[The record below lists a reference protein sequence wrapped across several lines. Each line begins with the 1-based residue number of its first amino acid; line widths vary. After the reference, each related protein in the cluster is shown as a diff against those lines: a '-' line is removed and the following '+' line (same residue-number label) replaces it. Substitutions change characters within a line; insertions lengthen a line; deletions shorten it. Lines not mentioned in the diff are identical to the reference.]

1 MHLTKANSI
10 STMNKTIRIASI
22 SDVHLH
28 HARNPT
34 ERIIKNMHKYLVNDR
49 VMSKIDMLVIVG
61 DLFDKMVELPN
72 EDVPSIK
79 MFVARLILLCAK
91 YKVKLRVLEGTPDH
105 DCKQPSMFDT
115 FAEVMKL
122 NGLEGLDMAYVQTL
136 SIEYIPD
143 FDINV
148 LYVPDEWASTTADTL
163 DQVRSL
169 MREKDL
175 EQVDFAFMHGM
186 FRFQLDFVAKE
197 HQIHDQDIYLSL
209 VKYLIFIGHI
219 HSYSNYQRI
228 YSQGSFDRLAQGEED
243 DKGYLMAEV
252 SPSGDY
258 QMKRVINHD
267 AMIFK
272 TIVIEG
278 LDVAEAI
285 ASIDEIVKD
294 YPQGSYVR
302 VRVSA
307 TNPLLANKAV
317 IKERWP
323 LLVWSFEKNDQKE
336 NIRRV
341 PMDQTKMYEP
351 LILNRQNLADVVA
364 DRMLKQGVCDQ
375 DLQESIALLRET
387 MEMV

>member
-1 MHLTKANSI
+1 
-10 STMNKTIRIASI
+10 
-22 SDVHLH
+22 
-28 HARNPT
+28 
-34 ERIIKNMHKYLVNDR
+34 
-49 VMSKIDMLVIVG
+49 
-61 DLFDKMVELPN
+61 
-72 EDVPSIK
+72 
-79 MFVARLILLCAK
+79 
-91 YKVKLRVLEGTPDH
+91 
-105 DCKQPSMFDT
+105 
-115 FAEVMKL
+115 
-122 NGLEGLDMAYVQTL
+122 
-136 SIEYIPD
+136 
-143 FDINV
+143 
-148 LYVPDEWASTTADTL
+148 
-163 DQVRSL
+163 
-169 MREKDL
+169 
-175 EQVDFAFMHGM
+175 
-186 FRFQLDFVAKE
+186 
-197 HQIHDQDIYLSL
+197 
-209 VKYLIFIGHI
+209 
-219 HSYSNYQRI
+219 
-228 YSQGSFDRLAQGEED
+228 
-243 DKGYLMAEV
+243 
-252 SPSGDY
+252 
-258 QMKRVINHD
+258 MKRVINHD

-278 LDVAEAI
+278 LDAAEAI